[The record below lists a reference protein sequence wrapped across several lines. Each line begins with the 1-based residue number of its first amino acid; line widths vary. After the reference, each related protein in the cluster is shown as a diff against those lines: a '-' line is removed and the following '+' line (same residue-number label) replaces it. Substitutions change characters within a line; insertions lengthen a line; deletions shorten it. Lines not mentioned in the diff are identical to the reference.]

1 DAVSGRRSRQ
11 WTSLSPYQF
20 PVDRRP
26 ECFDRRCAHRHRVKD
41 TNESFSHGTRTTMII
56 RYDKLRYRLLPYSYS
71 LAWREACDDHSLPPG
86 LPVDCPDDR
95 RARDVGDQFM
105 FGPAFLV
112 APITEPGA
120 DSRSVYL
127 PEAAAWYDFWT
138 GKQLSWTDAIE
149 VSAPLERIPLFVRAG
164 SIVPFGPVAQD
175 ADDPLDPLEVRVYP
189 GANGE
194 FEWYPDAADAY
205 DCEKG

>member
-71 LAWREACDDHSLPPG
+71 LAWR
-86 LPVDCPDDR
+86 
-95 RARDVGDQFM
+95 
-105 FGPAFLV
+105 
-112 APITEPGA
+112 
-120 DSRSVYL
+120 
-127 PEAAAWYDFWT
+127 
-138 GKQLSWTDAIE
+138 DASE

-194 FEWYPDAADAY
+194 FEWYPDAA
-205 DCEKG
+205 